1 MVKIGDEKL
10 IWLVDY
16 TNYYKKIDDSL
27 VKLKR
32 DYFRIKSYKRNKI
45 IGKTAPA
52 KSKVFSMGLL
62 RIATILHQNDVEIK
76 YIHWYQMESLL
87 SDLTKFPE
95 MVAFS
100 AVCPTVPMCAE
111 LGMKIKM
118 YSPTT
123 LVAIGGAQINVGL
136 NQTKKNISIL

>member
-95 MVAFS
+95 
-100 AVCPTVPMCAE
+100 
-111 LGMKIKM
+111 IKM